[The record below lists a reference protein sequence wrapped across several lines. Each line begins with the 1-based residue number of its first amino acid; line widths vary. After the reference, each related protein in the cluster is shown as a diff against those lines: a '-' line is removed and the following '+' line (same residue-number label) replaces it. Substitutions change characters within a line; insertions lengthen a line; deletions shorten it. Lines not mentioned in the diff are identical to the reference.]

1 MIALLGIAAVLII
14 AMYMMFVYNRDDAS
28 ESTSNYVAA
37 AETSGHAKTD
47 PVVVQKTVTLAD
59 IDEVDD
65 DDATVVNPL
74 LNPLVNPLVDQ
85 MSGPQM
91 DQMDQMQMGRSTAAS
106 REQTAEAAK
115 EGPEP
120 CCAKTAFDTK
130 FRAVEGQ
137 GGGRTP
143 DFQFGLDMV
152 STEKAGVADRPGQ
165 HVTSKHDGKI
175 PMLDLRGDFGSKSS
189 PKWAC
194 NASSAQ
200 ESIAMDLIQNR
211 PRKQYVLMTVD
222 ELSA

>member
-1 MIALLGIAAVLII
+1 MVFFVGLCKRMIALLGIAAVLII
-14 AMYMMFVYNRDDAS
+14 AMYMMFVYNRDGAS

-37 AETSGHAKTD
+37 AETSSHAKTD

-59 IDEVDD
+59 IDAVDD

-74 LNPLVNPLVDQ
+74 VDQ
-85 MSGPQM
+85 MSGP
-91 DQMDQMQMGRSTAAS
+91 QMDQMQMGRSTAAS

-222 ELSA
+222 EVSA